1 MAPGWSWSWSWGLLG
16 GNTAEIPL
24 VDLRPLALH
33 RAPLPR
39 HPRRSSATLKA
50 FETRS
55 WLGTVTVARGA
66 GEIDN
71 FRPRDEKMTDENL
84 IARLRTR

>member
-1 MAPGWSWSWSWGLLG
+1 VA
-16 GNTAEIPL
+16 
-24 VDLRPLALH
+24 
-33 RAPLPR
+33 
-39 HPRRSSATLKA
+39 
-50 FETRS
+50 
-55 WLGTVTVARGA
+55 ARGA